1 MTGTAK
7 AQDYFYFYSFAVMAI
22 LCLGGFVPTFYL
34 RPFFHTE
41 PLPIWMHFHGVIYTL
56 WYLLGIAQAWLILQ
70 NKRKLHRE
78 LGVVAST
85 IVISAFI
92 LTFTGVAYLIGTGGH
107 ATGGAKF
114 SLILTTGFTLCIA
127 VAIYYRSKPHL
138 HRQLMLIG
146 TALLTIP
153 GFDRLLRIIIQPS
166 VPEFSTPDAQKIVL
180 SCGAIYFIYML
191 YREFKQFGRP
201 TLSVPIGLA
210 CIVIGGYLGAS
221 FGDTAT
227 WSAMVDSFGST
238 GTAGHGHH

>member
-1 MTGTAK
+1 MTGNTK
-7 AQDYFYFYSFAVMAI
+7 NRDLFYFYSFVVMAI

-34 RPFFHTE
+34 RPVYHTD

-56 WYLLGIAQAWLILQ
+56 WYLIGIVQAWLILK
-70 NKRKLHRE
+70 NKRVLHQE
-78 LGVVAST
+78 LGVVAA
-85 IVISAFI
+85 IVAFSAFI
-92 LTFTGVAYLIGTGGH
+92 ITFVGVAYLIGTGGH

-127 VAIYYRSKPHL
+127 VAIYYRRKTHL

-166 VPEFSTPDAQKIVL
+166 VPDFSTPDAQKIVL
-180 SCGAIYFIYML
+180 GCGAVYFAYML
-191 YREFKQFGRP
+191 YREIKQFGRP
-201 TLSVPIGLA
+201 TVSLPVGFA
-210 CIVIGGYLGAS
+210 CIALGGFLGAS

-227 WSAMVDSFGST
+227 WSAMVTSFGS
-238 GTAGHGHH
+238 ADAPHHVPH